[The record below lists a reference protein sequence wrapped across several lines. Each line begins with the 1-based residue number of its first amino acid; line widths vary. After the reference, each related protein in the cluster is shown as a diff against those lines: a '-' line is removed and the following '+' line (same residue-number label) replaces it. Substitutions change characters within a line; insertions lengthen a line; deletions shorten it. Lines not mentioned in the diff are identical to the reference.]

1 VKDQEHRVDEKST
14 LCLQDI
20 QNYIATLKYPFEL
33 HDYQIDTIC
42 ECITNHRKL
51 VLSPT
56 SSGKSASMFA
66 LANYYKD
73 FGKVL
78 ILFPTTALVMQT
90 RVEFISYGADAGDV
104 HEIFE
109 DRSKDTNKSVVL
121 ATWQGLYTQP
131 QSYFRQFNTVVVDE
145 CFTPDTEILTNKGFI
160 RFDCLDKS
168 ELVAQFDADNNE
180 ISFIKPIRHIEND
193 YNGKLINATSP
204 KRMSLTTTPNHEML
218 LFGKN
223 KHIKKIHKDVS
234 YNDNWSIKTCGLTT
248 SILKTELT
256 EFDKLLIAYQADGYL
271 YSSKNNGVLTLGFH
285 FSKQRKIDK
294 FLDIM
299 SKGDFNFR
307 EAKGTESNGNT
318 KESRRF
324 VVYDI
329 QYAYKD
335 ISKNFNLEELSID
348 VCKQIIEEMVCWD
361 GSIIRDGLYSYS
373 STIKANVDFYQSIA
387 VLCNYHTNQIIKI
400 NNRSVKFNDAY
411 ILFVSKN
418 KNKIKGDGI
427 TKSEIDYVGKVYC
440 VEVPTGNIIVRHNG
454 KVVVTGNCHTAVAK
468 SLTSILEKLDHCKY
482 RFGFTGTLDGI
493 KTNELQLIG
502 LLGSC
507 KQMTTT
513 KQLIENKQISD
524 VKIKM
529 LVLKHP
535 YKMFN
540 TYSDE
545 IKYLVDS
552 DSRNKLIKKLVG
564 KIKGNT
570 LILFSRVAEHAMP
583 IHKQLTEE
591 YPDKDIYLVHGK
603 IKTDIR
609 EEIRQVVET
618 QDNAVICASYQT
630 FQQGINIKNLHNI
643 IFASPSKSR
652 IRNLQSLGR
661 GLRLH
666 KSKKYAVLYDI
677 GDNISN
683 GNHKN
688 YTFEHMLRRIQYY
701 AAEDLNFETI
711 ELNIS

>member
-1 VKDQEHRVDEKST
+1 MVDKADIIIGKKNELYLEIECSQEIKFILYDYYSFSVDGHKFMPKYKSGSWDGRIRLFSATGGRLYHGLFDHLTKFLDQSGYTWEVKDQEHRVDEKST
-14 LCLQDI
+14 LSPKDI
-20 QNYIATLKYPFEL
+20 NDYIATLKYPFEL
-33 HDYQIDTIC
+33 HDYQINTIC

-51 VLSPT
+51 ILSST
-56 SSGKSASMFA
+56 SSGKTASLFA

-90 RVEFISYGADAGDV
+90 RIEFISYGMDAGDI

-109 DRSKDTNKSVVL
+109 DRSKDTDKSVIL

-131 QSYFRQFNTVVVDE
+131 QSYFRQFTCVIVDE
-145 CFTPDTEILTNKGFI
+145 VH
-160 RFDCLDKS
+160 S
-168 ELVAQFDADNNE
+168 
-180 ISFIKPIRHIEND
+180 
-193 YNGKLINATSP
+193 
-204 KRMSLTTTPNHEML
+204 
-218 LFGKN
+218 
-223 KHIKKIHKDVS
+223 
-234 YNDNWSIKTCGLTT
+234 
-248 SILKTELT
+248 
-256 EFDKLLIAYQADGYL
+256 
-271 YSSKNNGVLTLGFH
+271 
-285 FSKQRKIDK
+285 
-294 FLDIM
+294 
-299 SKGDFNFR
+299 
-307 EAKGTESNGNT
+307 
-318 KESRRF
+318 
-324 VVYDI
+324 
-329 QYAYKD
+329 
-335 ISKNFNLEELSID
+335 
-348 VCKQIIEEMVCWD
+348 
-361 GSIIRDGLYSYS
+361 
-373 STIKANVDFYQSIA
+373 
-387 VLCNYHTNQIIKI
+387 
-400 NNRSVKFNDAY
+400 
-411 ILFVSKN
+411 
-418 KNKIKGDGI
+418 
-427 TKSEIDYVGKVYC
+427 
-440 VEVPTGNIIVRHNG
+440 
-454 KVVVTGNCHTAVAK
+454 AVAK

-493 KTNELQLIG
+493 KTNELILMG
-502 LLGSC
+502 LFGDC

-545 IKYLVDS
+545 IEYLVNS
-552 DSRNKLIKKLVG
+552 DSRNKVIKKLVG
-564 KIKGNT
+564 KIEGNT
-570 LILFSRVAEHAMP
+570 LILFNRVAEHAIPM
-583 IHKQLTEE
+583 HKQLIEE
-591 YPDKDIYLVHGK
+591 YPDKNIHLVYGK
-603 IKTDIR
+603 VKTDIR

-666 KSKKYAVLYDI
+666 KSKKYCVLYDI

-688 YTFEHMLRRIQYY
+688 YTFDHMLRRIQYY

-711 ELNIS
+711 ELNLN